1 MTKTPPELVKMI
13 ISIDINTSRNA
24 HRTGEYGYNNDCLLE
39 LQKAFPNGEVYE
51 SNVTYDEEGFE
62 YTIPNTNYSIGVNRR
77 WMGIILNGKP
87 ICLVSPKTTNYNHLD
102 LCELN
107 PIERTFEEI
116 LIKHF

>member
-51 SNVTYDEEGFE
+51 SNV
-62 YTIPNTNYSIGVNRR
+62 
-77 WMGIILNGKP
+77 
-87 ICLVSPKTTNYNHLD
+87 
-102 LCELN
+102 
-107 PIERTFEEI
+107 
-116 LIKHF
+116 